1 MSYYSKYLESCVA
14 STLHLLSNQAKIKQL
29 GFSIINECTPFSFE
43 KISRYSWYQYELEL
57 LLVHMKWWK
66 ADKKKAGTVLQS
78 TSIFYRDSVDLLHP
92 ASSQTNSPVI
102 VKFYMMYAMMV
113 AGKQILIYLI
123 FEVLISFLRL
133 YS

>member
-57 LLVHMKWWK
+57 LLVHMK
-66 ADKKKAGTVLQS
+66 
-78 TSIFYRDSVDLLHP
+78 R
-92 ASSQTNSPVI
+92 
-102 VKFYMMYAMMV
+102 
-113 AGKQILIYLI
+113 
-123 FEVLISFLRL
+123 
-133 YS
+133 